1 MTALGFG
8 QAPSVATSSC
18 TIGHRMVTPKNPQT
32 GPDGNFLPGQSIV
45 QLGSAL
51 YDETTIRVIEHPM
64 SAKDDLDAY
73 RSTIVVTQRNMRQ
86 EYSLAQHIK
95 YGSLYRIVEFASF
108 CPSPDREIV
117 YLAFE
122 TPSTGASEAFVV
134 LQLLPEGIDFH
145 ALPEA
150 NEGRIVIRTSDP
162 TRVEL
167 WSATGNADR
176 TGCDAGS
183 IIRYRIAKS
192 RSTQLL
198 AIIEQERRPLAIR
211 ASSLVDESRFID
223 PYVYPFLL

>member
-176 TGCDAGS
+176 TGCDACGKYYS
-183 IIRYRIAKS
+183 IQDCEIEKHTITCNHRAGAKATGYPGKFISRRIE
-192 RSTQLL
+192 
-198 AIIEQERRPLAIR
+198 IH
-211 ASSLVDESRFID
+211 
-223 PYVYPFLL
+223 